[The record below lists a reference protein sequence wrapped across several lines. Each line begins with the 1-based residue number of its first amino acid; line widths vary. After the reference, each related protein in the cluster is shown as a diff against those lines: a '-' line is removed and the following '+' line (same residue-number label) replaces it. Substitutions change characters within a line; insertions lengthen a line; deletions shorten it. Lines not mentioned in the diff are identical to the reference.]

1 MLTCFLLEEKTMARG
16 NTDNLIVPS
25 SEEARKNGSKG
36 GKASGDSRRNKRK
49 LQNALQKLLNSKYK
63 IGREEDG
70 QQELGG
76 YDAIA
81 QSMILEALGGNVKA
95 ATFIRDTIGEKPV
108 DVVDFENNDVTGI
121 KISFVNK
128 SNSNKGKEKDP
139 KIVGD
144 YTPPS
149 NTEG

>member
-1 MLTCFLLEEKTMARG
+1 MGRG
-16 NTDNLIVPS
+16 NVDNLIVPS

-36 GKASGDSRRNKRK
+36 GKASGDSRREKRK
-49 LQNALQKLLNSKYK
+49 LQAALQKLLSSKYS
-63 IGREEDG
+63 IGEDT
-70 QQELGG
+70 EKKLGG
-76 YDAIA
+76 YEAIA
-81 QSMILEALGGNVKA
+81 QSMILSAINGNVKA
-95 ATFIRDTIGEKPV
+95 ATFVRDTIGEKPV
-108 DVVDFENNDVTGI
+108 DVLDLENKDNNVTGI

-128 SNSNKGKEKDP
+128 SNPNKGKEKDP

>member
-1 MLTCFLLEEKTMARG
+1 MGRG
-16 NTDNLIVPS
+16 NVDNLIVPS

-36 GKASGDSRRNKRK
+36 GNASAKSRREKRH
-49 LQNALQKLLNSKYK
+49 LQDALQKLLKGQYE
-63 IGREEDG
+63 IGKDDNKKT
-70 QQELGG
+70 LGG
-76 YDAIA
+76 YDAVA
-81 QSMILEALGGNVKA
+81 QSMILEAIGGNVKA

-108 DVVDFENNDVTGI
+108 DVLDLENKDNAVTGI

-128 SNSNKGKEKDP
+128 SNPNKGKEKDP

>member
-1 MLTCFLLEEKTMARG
+1 MGRG
-16 NTDNLIVPS
+16 NINNLIVPS
-25 SEEARKNGSKG
+25 SEEARKNGSRG
-36 GKASGDSRRNKRK
+36 GKASGDSRRKKRK
-49 LQNALQKLLNSKYK
+49 LQDALQKLLKGEYE
-63 IGREEDG
+63 IGDG
-70 QQELGG
+70 ENTETLVG
-76 YDAIA
+76 YEAVA
-81 QSMILEALGGNVKA
+81 KSMIKQACSGNVKA

-108 DVVDFENNDVTGI
+108 DVLDLENKDNTVTGI

-128 SNSNKGKEKDP
+128 SNPNKGKEKDP

>member
-1 MLTCFLLEEKTMARG
+1 MGRG
-16 NTDNLIVPS
+16 NVDNLIVPS

-36 GKASGDSRRNKRK
+36 GKASGDSRREKRK
-49 LQNALQKLLNSKYK
+49 LQAALQKLLSSKYS
-63 IGREEDG
+63 IGEDTG
-70 QQELGG
+70 KKLGG
-76 YDAIA
+76 YEAIA
-81 QSMILEALGGNVKA
+81 QSMILSAINGNVKA
-95 ATFIRDTIGEKPV
+95 ATFVRDTIGEKPV
-108 DVVDFENNDVTGI
+108 DVLDLENKDNNVTGI

-128 SNSNKGKEKDP
+128 SNPNKGKEKDP

>member
-1 MLTCFLLEEKTMARG
+1 MGRG
-16 NTDNLIVPS
+16 NVNNLIVPS

-36 GKASGDSRRNKRK
+36 GKASGDSRREKRK
-49 LQNALQKLLNSKYK
+49 LQNALQKLLAGKFQV
-63 IGREEDG
+63 GED
-70 QQELGG
+70 EDKKLGG
-76 YDAIA
+76 YEAIA
-81 QSMILEALGGNVKA
+81 QSMILSAINGNVKA
-95 ATFIRDTIGEKPV
+95 ATFVRDTIGEKPV
-108 DVVDFENNDVTGI
+108 DVLDLENKDNNVTGI

-128 SNSNKGKEKDP
+128 SNPNKGKEKDP